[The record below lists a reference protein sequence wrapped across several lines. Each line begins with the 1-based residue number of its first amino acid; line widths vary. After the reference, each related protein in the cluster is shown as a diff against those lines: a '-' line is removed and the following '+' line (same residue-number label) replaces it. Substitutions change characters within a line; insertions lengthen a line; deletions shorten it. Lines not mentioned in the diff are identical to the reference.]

1 MITSAVENTR
11 ASKGKSLL
19 SSILDFTVIDLETT
33 GLSPAY
39 DQIIEF
45 GAIRYR
51 NGAPVDSF
59 QSLVN
64 INRALDPF
72 ITELTGITDDML
84 ASAPALKD
92 ILPEYI
98 SFIGSDVV
106 LGQNVNFDIN
116 FIYDSCVACGL
127 DDFSNDYIDTMRLSR
142 RMYKDLPNH
151 KLDTIAAALGV
162 SGRGLHRS
170 LGDCDM
176 TAECYLHMIA
186 DADLFDQAMKSTSS
200 SGAQSI
206 VAEDGL
212 QNPDSPFYGKV
223 CVFTGTLESFTR
235 AEAMQQVVNIGG
247 LCEDGVNKRTN
258 FLILGNNDYCK
269 SIKDGKSNKQ
279 KKAEQLILKG
289 AELQI
294 IPESV
299 FIDMLK

>member
-1 MITSAVENTR
+1 MIASIAENTR
-11 ASKGKSLL
+11 PAKGKSML
-19 SSILDFTVIDLETT
+19 SAVLDFTVIDLETT
-33 GLSPAY
+33 GLSPVY
-39 DQIIEF
+39 DDIIEL

-51 NGAPVDSF
+51 DGKPVESF

-64 INRALDPF
+64 IKLPLDPF
-72 ITELTGITDDML
+72 ITQLTGITDDML
-84 ASAPALKD
+84 CSAPALKD
-92 ILPEYI
+92 ILPDYI

-106 LGQNVNFDIN
+106 VGQNVNFDIN
-116 FIYDSCVACGL
+116 FIYDACASCGL
-127 DDFSNDYIDTMRLSR
+127 NNFTNDFIDTMRISR
-142 RMYKDLPNH
+142 RLLKELPNH

-162 SGRGLHRS
+162 KGRGLHRS
-170 LGDCDM
+170 LNDCDM
-176 TAECYLHMIA
+176 TAECYLRMIS
-186 DADLFDQAMKSTSS
+186 DAERFEEATKKAGGLSAHN
-200 SGAQSI
+200 I

-212 QNPDSPFYGKV
+212 QNPDSPFFGKV

-247 LCEDGVNKRTN
+247 ICEDGVNKRTN

-299 FIDMLK
+299 FLDMLK